1 MTDSHSIAMEAKTN
15 NRRFS
20 VLHLIVGTAIAAV
33 YCAALFNESPWW
45 RATLGTITLAMLLNS
60 ALAAIYATG
69 LKRVFAVGF
78 LIGAIFFVLGI
89 YSSIAEASL
98 PVLLTT
104 KLLEW
109 LQALSIR
116 IQEKNYLLVA
126 SIFWLQATCLA
137 SGYAAIWWH
146 KSHRH

>member
-33 YCAALFNESPWW
+33 YCAALFNETPWW

-69 LKRVFAVGF
+69 LRRVFAVGF
-78 LIGAIFFVLGI
+78 LIGAIFLCVGSLQLDRGSLPPFSVDDKALGVAS
-89 YSSIAEASL
+89 SSIHSNSRE
-98 PVLLTT
+98 
-104 KLLEW
+104 
-109 LQALSIR
+109 
-116 IQEKNYLLVA
+116 NYLLSLPFLDA
-126 SIFWLQATCLA
+126 
-137 SGYAAIWWH
+137 GYLFGLWICGHLVH